1 MTNQQLSAVEINPPQ
16 KPTASV
22 IWLHGLGADGH
33 DFVPLVP
40 QLNLPE
46 SLPIRFIFP
55 HAPIIPITINGGY
68 PMRAW
73 YDILGLEEGSRE
85 DEAGVRAAAKQVDAL
100 IQQEQARGMPA
111 ERIVLAGFSQGGAMA
126 LHCGLRFP
134 ERLGGI
140 LALST
145 YLPVGH
151 TVANEVNPVNQS
163 IPIFLAHGTDDT
175 LLPLSWAQMSN
186 EFLQKL
192 GYSIELRTYPMAHSV
207 CGEEIKDIGDWFK
220 KVLMGK

>member
-1 MTNQQLSAVEINPPQ
+1 MTKQPLSVVEINPPQ
-16 KPTASV
+16 QPLASV

-40 QLNLPE
+40 QLNLPDA
-46 SLPIRFIFP
+46 LAVRFVFP
-55 HAPIIPITINGGY
+55 HAPVMPITINGGY
-68 PMRAW
+68 AMRAW

-85 DEAGVRAAAKQVDAL
+85 DEAGIRVAAKQVEVL
-100 IQQEQARGMPA
+100 IQQEQARGIPA

-134 ERLGGI
+134 ERLAGI

-145 YLPVGH
+145 YLPVGYA
-151 TVANEVNPVNQS
+151 VAAEANSANQQIPVF
-163 IPIFLAHGTDDT
+163 IAHGTEDP
-175 LLPLSWAQMSN
+175 LLPLSWAQQSY

-192 GYSIELRTYPMAHSV
+192 GYGVELRTYAMEHSV
-207 CGEEIKDIGDWFK
+207 CGEEVKDIGNWLQK
-220 KVLMGK
+220 ILEK